1 MREMNRQISRQR
13 LLKDLI
19 RMGVGDR
26 KFVILGVRE
35 SV

>member
-1 MREMNRQISRQR
+1 MSRQISYQR

-19 RMGVGDR
+19 RMGVGER
-26 KFVILGVRE
+26 RFAILGVRE